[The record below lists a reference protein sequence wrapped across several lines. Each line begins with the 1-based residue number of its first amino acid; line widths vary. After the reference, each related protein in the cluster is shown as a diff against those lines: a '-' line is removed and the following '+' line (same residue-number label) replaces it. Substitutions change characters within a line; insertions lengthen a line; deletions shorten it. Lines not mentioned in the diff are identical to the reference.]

1 MNAKKPTFQPAEHSN
16 RFNQR
21 TLAQKERAKKPGQT
35 RPHFERARTSDK
47 PAFKRD
53 KNTARATAST
63 PWDTARTP
71 SQFTEMQMENA
82 RGTGN
87 VKVTLKSAGTL
98 GYEKKT
104 GPLSPRAPE
113 KIKKNRAEETKVYG
127 ENACLALFA
136 ERPESIVRVW
146 TTVELAHRVGELF
159 SYLASN
165 KKAYHVVDGRE
176 LERVSGTEHH
186 GGICMLVK
194 KKRPFTLTGYLS
206 LARQRDCIVLLD
218 GIGNAHN
225 LGAIIRS
232 CAFYGVKSVV
242 TADPDALNAASAVR
256 VAEGGME
263 YIHPLQTDST
273 ESALSLLRQAGY
285 QVICPTCAKRGKS
298 AAALPL
304 ADKVVFLLSDGGAE
318 QLLQEKDDILNLS
331 RTNPLKSGLN
341 VAVVAGIV
349 LAKWAEQSHYS

>member
-1 MNAKKPTFQPAEHSN
+1 MNAKKPTFQPADNSS

-21 TLAQKERAKKPGQT
+21 TPAAKKPAQN
-35 RPHFERARTSDK
+35 RPHFEPARKTDK

-53 KNTARATAST
+53 KTAFRPSGDMPRDKARHT
-63 PWDTARTP
+63 P
-71 SQFTEMQMENA
+71 QITETQLGNA

-87 VKVTLKSAGTL
+87 VSVMLKRSAAPGD
-98 GYEKKT
+98 EKKT

-113 KIKKNRAEETKVYG
+113 KIKKNRAEEMKLYG

-146 TTVELAHRVGELF
+146 ATVELAHRVGDLF
-159 SYLASN
+159 SYLAAN
-165 KKAYHVVDGRE
+165 KKVYHVVDSRE

-194 KKRPFTLTGYLS
+194 KKRPFTLAGYLS
-206 LARQRDCIVLLD
+206 LPRRKDCVVLLD

-225 LGAIIRS
+225 LGAVIRS
-232 CAFYGVKSVV
+232 CAFYGVKSVI
-242 TADPDALNAASAVR
+242 TAEPDALNAASAVR

-263 YIHPLQTDST
+263 YIHPIQADST
-273 ESALSLLRQAGY
+273 ESALSQLRQAGY
-285 QVICPTCAKRGKS
+285 QIICPSSGKQGK
-298 AAALPL
+298 AAALSF
-304 ADKVVFLLSDGGAE
+304 ADKVAFLLSESAVE
-318 QLLQEKDDILNLS
+318 NLVKKEEILNLS
-331 RTNPLKSGLN
+331 RANPLKSGLN

-349 LAKWAEQSHYS
+349 LAKWAE